1 MSHKTT
7 RKISIAT
14 ATSVLMWLFWVN
26 FIPLG
31 TLAIQ
36 YDIGEKSSYVTDFR
50 PGERMIPFQTED
62 GETFHTLIDSP
73 VFFHVRTPRPFQ
85 TATVDIT
92 YRAEKAI
99 TVSFGDQT
107 GPELFEFVYEQ
118 LAIIPDGQWH
128 TTQITVDLGQLFYH
142 TDTKRYQFSFITDG
156 KIDIAGF
163 SAVFEK
169 PPITSER
176 ILAYLAGN
184 R

>member
-1 MSHKTT
+1 
-7 RKISIAT
+7 
-14 ATSVLMWLFWVN
+14 
-26 FIPLG
+26 
-31 TLAIQ
+31 
-36 YDIGEKSSYVTDFR
+36 
-50 PGERMIPFQTED
+50 MIPFQTED